1 MTAADLDY
9 VQLSSFTSFA
19 QSSITTLLDDP
30 TTELVR
36 AFLTSVSTKAR
47 EYDTLK
53 SENLKLHV
61 ELENAVRGGETKN
74 RVLKAAVDRGQK
86 EALDLRQEL
95 AIKGKTDHTAI
106 YRPVA

>member
-1 MTAADLDY
+1 MAAVDLDY
-9 VQLSSFTSFA
+9 VQLSSFTSFS

-47 EYDTLK
+47 EYDNIK

-61 ELENAVRGGETKN
+61 ELENAVRGGETRS
-74 RVLKAAVDRGQK
+74 RVLKASVDKGQK
-86 EALDLRQEL
+86 VAAELRQEL
-95 AIKGKTDHTAI
+95 EAKGKMDHSTI
-106 YRPVA
+106 KL